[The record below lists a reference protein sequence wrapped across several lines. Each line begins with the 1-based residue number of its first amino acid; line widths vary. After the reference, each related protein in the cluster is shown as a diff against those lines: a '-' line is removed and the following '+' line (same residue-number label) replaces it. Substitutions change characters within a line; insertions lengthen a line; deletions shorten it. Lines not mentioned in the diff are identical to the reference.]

1 MKNNFSIPVF
11 FILACSVVFFSA
23 QNSQEDPDGKAGA
36 TGSPN
41 EVTCADSDCH
51 ATYILNSGTGSIT
64 ISSPD
69 LINWEYVPGETYTIS
84 VTVAKTGHDLFGIG
98 FEALKSNGD
107 NAGTLVAGSDTQIK
121 NKTVGGFQRKN
132 ITHDDGTGEGTNSH
146 TFTFTWHAPTTNVG
160 SITFYA
166 AGNACNDNG
175 NENGDYVYTTTQQ
188 VSVAVGVY
196 EINRDENALT
206 VFPNPA
212 TDQLNIVQQVSI
224 GGNVQFR
231 LFDQRGALVQDF
243 GQINHSSG
251 ELKKNLDISM
261 LPSGIYMLQTNIDGN
276 TVASKVIE
284 KK

>member
-1 MKNNFSIPVF
+1 MKNRFTIPSF
-11 FILACSVVFFSA
+11 FILASSLFLFSA
-23 QNSQEDPDGKAGA
+23 QNNQEDPDGKAGA

-41 EVTCADSDCH
+41 EVTCADADCH

-64 ISSPD
+64 ISSSD
-69 LINWEYVPGETYTIS
+69 LVNWEYVPGETYTIS
-84 VTVAKTGHDLFGIG
+84 VTLAKSGLDLFGIG

-107 NAGTLVAGSDTQIK
+107 NAGTLVAGTDTQIK
-121 NKTVGGFQRKN
+121 NKNVGGFQRKS
-132 ITHDDGTGEGTNSH
+132 ITHDDGTGASADSH
-146 TFTFTWHAPTTNVG
+146 TFTFTWHAPTANVG
-160 SITFYA
+160 TITFYA

-196 EINRDENALT
+196 EINRNENLLE

-212 TDQLNIVQQVSI
+212 TNQLTVVQHLNT
-224 GGNVQFR
+224 GGKISFR
-231 LFDQRGALVQDF
+231 LFDQRGALVRDF
-243 GQINHSSG
+243 ERINHDSG
-251 ELKKNLDISM
+251 ELRRTYDISM
-261 LPSGIYMLQTNIDGN
+261 LSPGIYMLQTSVDGN